1 MTRVSN
7 EHGGFEAPDA
17 WTQMPGLGAAGCS
30 PEELSAPTRPHP
42 SILLTGDVR
51 DPAMGASAY
60 VTAQLEAL
68 SKLLAE
74 WRSIDGNVTDAEPG
88 PAVVRHGFNAPD
100 EGWIVQFQAYW
111 FFGERVSILTAT
123 TPAADTSAAWE
134 VFAAAVASFEAPPS
148 PPVSDAREGSER
160 AREAQG

>member
-7 EHGGFEAPDA
+7 DHGSFEAPDA

-51 DPAMGASAY
+51 DPAMRASAY
-60 VTAQLEAL
+60 VAAQLDAL
-68 SKLLAE
+68 SKLMAE

-111 FFGERVSILTAT
+111 FFGERVSIVTAT

-134 VFAAAVASFEAPPS
+134 VFAAAMASFEAPPT
-148 PPVSDAREGSER
+148 PPVSDAREGSETAQE
-160 AREAQG
+160 ARG

>member
-7 EHGGFEAPDA
+7 EHGSFEAPDA
-17 WTQMPGLGAAGCS
+17 WTHMPGLGAAGCS
-30 PEELSAPTRPHP
+30 AEELSSPTRPHP

-51 DPAMGASAY
+51 DRSVGAATY
-60 VTAQLEAL
+60 VTTQLDAL
-68 SKLLAE
+68 SKLMPE

-123 TPAADTSAAWE
+123 TPAAETNAAWE
-134 VFAAAVASFEAPPS
+134 VFALAMSSFEAPTS
-148 PPVSDAREGSER
+148 G
-160 AREAQG
+160 AQ

>member
-1 MTRVSN
+1 MTRVSTD
-7 EHGGFEAPDA
+7 HGSFDAPDT

-51 DPAMGASAY
+51 DLSMGAAAY
-60 VTAQLEAL
+60 VNAQLEAL
-68 SKLLAE
+68 SKLMAE
-74 WRSIDGNVTDAEPG
+74 WRSIDGEVTDAEPG

-123 TPAADTSAAWE
+123 TPAAETSAAWE
-134 VFAAAVASFEAPPS
+134 VFARAMSTFEAPPAQPLS
-148 PPVSDAREGSER
+148 AALEGSER
-160 AREAQG
+160 APGALG